1 VYAFV
6 KKALQSSHTHVFI
19 CEEEAHSH
27 PCIVFLCVSV
37 CVFFSWVRTDQSLS
51 VSACESPRHDR
62 SSNNP
67 YWMVRSIFCCVS
79 PLSLIHEEEKKP
91 GFFFL
96 IVLFVVVA
104 NYLYLQIPMMTGILC
119 GVLL

>member
-1 VYAFV
+1 
-6 KKALQSSHTHVFI
+6 
-19 CEEEAHSH
+19 
-27 PCIVFLCVSV
+27 
-37 CVFFSWVRTDQSLS
+37 
-51 VSACESPRHDR
+51 
-62 SSNNP
+62 
-67 YWMVRSIFCCVS
+67 MVRSIFCCVS